1 MPYHRPRARELEPR
15 PLQRHGD
22 HAGPQA
28 ERASRGGGASAREV
42 AIGRLDVSHGPFVR
56 SERRS
61 RSPPGRVRPDRLG
74 RRALPPPAD
83 WHVGKPLRGR
93 SRMDEY
99 ARALEQVAGIAVDR
113 KVDAVL
119 IAGDVFDSPAPPPEA
134 EKLVYDFLARLVS
147 ERIACVLIAGN
158 HDHPKK
164 LGALASL
171 LEGLRIHV
179 RPEVRPPDQG
189 GVVSLASRDGKEEA
203 RIAVLP
209 FVPERRVVDACTVM
223 DAEHKWFEAYGKRI
237 EEILAALVKGLPAN
251 TVNIVLAHL
260 LVDGARVG
268 TGGAR
273 AAPRPGLRRQPP
285 AAPVDGPVHRPR
297 PPPPPAGGPGPGE
310 DPLPRFPD
318 RARLRRAG
326 AGEERR
332 RPRRATPATARHRA
346 RAGHSGTT
354 AAHGRGYAGRA
365 AAARGRESDDYL
377 RVRVKTDGP
386 TPGLAD
392 RVKELLPN
400 ALDVTVDHPR
410 DAGAQPERGKGRGK
424 LAPAQL
430 FAAYYEHRNQTPPP
444 AELQKLFDAIHEEA
458 AR

>member
-1 MPYHRPRARELEPR
+1 MRFLHT
-15 PLQRHGD
+15 
-22 HAGPQA
+22 
-28 ERASRGGGASAREV
+28 
-42 AIGRLDVSHGPFVR
+42 
-56 SERRS
+56 
-61 RSPPGRVRPDRLG
+61 
-74 RRALPPPAD
+74 AD

-93 SRMDEY
+93 SRLDEY
-99 ARALEQVAGIAVDR
+99 AAALEQVVGIATDR

-119 IAGDVFDSPAPPPEA
+119 LAGDVFDSPAPPPEA

-147 ERIACVLIAGN
+147 ERIACVVIAGN
-158 HDHPKK
+158 HDHPRK

-189 GVVSLASRDGKEEA
+189 GVVSLASRDGREEA

-237 EEILAALVKGLPAN
+237 EDILAALVKGLPAT

-268 TGGAR
+268 TGERELHLGSVYGVNPQQLPSTVQYIAL
-273 AAPRPGLRRQPP
+273 GHL
-285 AAPVDGPVHRPR
+285 HRPQEVLAPAKTRYPGSLVELDFGEEEQEKSVVILDAQPQR
-297 PPPPPAGGPGPGE
+297 PPGIELVPVTAG
-310 DPLPRFPD
+310 R
-318 RARLRRAG
+318 RLRTVEGTLADLQRLAG
-326 AGEERR
+326 DR
-332 RPRRATPATARHRA
+332 
-346 RAGHSGTT
+346 
-354 AAHGRGYAGRA
+354 
-365 AAARGRESDDYL
+365 SDDYL
-377 RVRVKTDGP
+377 RVRVKAEAP

>member
-1 MPYHRPRARELEPR
+1 
-15 PLQRHGD
+15 
-22 HAGPQA
+22 
-28 ERASRGGGASAREV
+28 
-42 AIGRLDVSHGPFVR
+42 VR
-56 SERRS
+56 F
-61 RSPPGRVRPDRLG
+61 LHT
-74 RRALPPPAD
+74 AD

-93 SRMDEY
+93 SRLDEY
-99 ARALEQVAGIAVDR
+99 ARAINQVAGIAVDR

-134 EKLVYDFLARLVS
+134 EKLVYDFFARLLP
-147 ERIACVLIAGN
+147 ERIACVVIAGN
-158 HDHPKK
+158 HDHPRK

-179 RPEVRPPDQG
+179 RPEVRPPEQG

-223 DAEHKWFEAYGKRI
+223 DAEHKWYEAYSKRI
-237 EEILAALVKGLPAN
+237 EQILAALVMGLPAT
-251 TVNIVLAHL
+251 TVNIALAHL

-268 TGGAR
+268 TGERELHLGSVYGVNPQQLPSTVQYIAL
-273 AAPRPGLRRQPP
+273 GHL
-285 AAPVDGPVHRPR
+285 HRPQEVLAPAKTRYPGSLIELDFGEQDQDKSVVILDARPQR
-297 PPPPPAGGPGPGE
+297 PPDIELVPVTAG
-310 DPLPRFPD
+310 R
-318 RARLRRAG
+318 RLRTVEGTLDDLQRLA
-326 AGEERR
+326 EER
-332 RPRRATPATARHRA
+332 
-346 RAGHSGTT
+346 
-354 AAHGRGYAGRA
+354 
-365 AAARGRESDDYL
+365 SDDYL
-377 RVRVKTDGP
+377 RVRVKAEAP

-458 AR
+458 AK

>member
-1 MPYHRPRARELEPR
+1 MRFLHT
-15 PLQRHGD
+15 
-22 HAGPQA
+22 
-28 ERASRGGGASAREV
+28 
-42 AIGRLDVSHGPFVR
+42 
-56 SERRS
+56 
-61 RSPPGRVRPDRLG
+61 
-74 RRALPPPAD
+74 AD

-99 ARALEQVAGIAVDR
+99 ARALGQLAAIAVDR

-147 ERIACVLIAGN
+147 ERIGCVLIAGN

-179 RPEVRPPDQG
+179 RPDVRPPDQG
-189 GVVSLASRDGKEEA
+189 GVVTLTSRDGREEA

-251 TVNIVLAHL
+251 TVNMILAHL

-268 TGGAR
+268 TGERELHLGQVYGINPQQLPSTVQYIAL
-273 AAPRPGLRRQPP
+273 GHL
-285 AAPVDGPVHRPR
+285 HRPQEVLAPAKTRYPGSLIELDFGEEEQEKSVVVLDAQPQR
-297 PPPPPAGGPGPGE
+297 PPDIELVPVTAG
-310 DPLPRFPD
+310 R
-318 RARLRRAG
+318 RLRTVEGTMDDLQRLA
-326 AGEERR
+326 EER
-332 RPRRATPATARHRA
+332 
-346 RAGHSGTT
+346 S
-354 AAHGRGYAGRA
+354 
-365 AAARGRESDDYL
+365 EDYL
-377 RVRVKTDGP
+377 RVRVKAEAP

-424 LAPAQL
+424 LAPAEL

-444 AELQKLFDAIHEEA
+444 KELRQLFDAIHEEA
-458 AR
+458 AK